1 MADFL
6 KELTADEIMND
17 LLVYEM
23 LENMQITPWGE
34 DKIHQENFSIDEEMT
49 PNIFIIIQKTWYNL
63 KAHFKKWL
71 NCGTF
76 IYVEKSVG
84 ENLK

>member
-23 LENMQITPWGE
+23 LENMQVIPWGE
-34 DKIHQENFSIDEEMT
+34 DKIHQEKFSIDEEPPPPT
-49 PNIFIIIQKTWYNL
+49 FLLSY
-63 KAHFKKWL
+63 KKL
-71 NCGTF
+71 GTT
-76 IYVEKSVG
+76 
-84 ENLK
+84 

>member
-23 LENMQITPWGE
+23 LENMQVTPWGE
-34 DKIHQENFSIDEEMT
+34 DKIHQENVSIDEET
-49 PNIFIIIQKTWYNL
+49 PPTFSLSY
-63 KAHFKKWL
+63 KKL
-71 NCGTF
+71 GTT
-76 IYVEKSVG
+76 
-84 ENLK
+84 